1 MEKHEDG
8 ETRIKTEDE
17 EGKTERWW
25 WGGCK
30 QNNEKIKKR
39 GREGGKLKNKDQNKI

>member
-8 ETRIKTEDE
+8 ETRIKTECE
-17 EGKTERWW
+17 EGKQN
-25 WGGCK
+25 GGGEWK

-39 GREGGKLKNKDQNKI
+39 GKEGS